1 MNVSRGTF
9 TRQDGQKPCSQCG
22 GPRDRGPRQS
32 YCRRCHAEY
41 CRQWRAGKLTMLLS
55 PEEAA
60 AVRALREVGGSPA
73 GRHRAG

>member
-9 TRQDGQKPCSQCG
+9 TRADGSKACARCG
-22 GPRDRGPRQS
+22 GPRDRRGQA

-41 CRQWRAGKLTMLLS
+41 CREWRAGKIGMMLS

-60 AVRALREVGGSPA
+60 AIRALREVGGSPA